1 MSASGKKK
9 EEYNQ
14 NWESEIAAYDAECNA
29 REAEFRNQHIV
40 FEGSSGVSDLTE
52 EENEVFTLMLRG
64 TSCSEIAE
72 QFGVEEEL
80 ISGLAEIIRAK
91 LSLSDT

>member
-1 MSASGKKK
+1 MSALKKK

-14 NWESEIAAYDAECNA
+14 NWESEIAAYDAECSA

-52 EENEVFTLMLRG
+52 EENEVFSLMLRG

-72 QFGVEEEL
+72 QLGVEEEL
-80 ISGLAEIIRAK
+80 IFGLAEIIRAK

>member
-1 MSASGKKK
+1 MPSSSKKK
-9 EEYNQ
+9 EEYNP
-14 NWESEIAAYDAECNA
+14 NWESEIAAYDAECSA
-29 REAEFRNQHIV
+29 REAEFKNQHIV

-52 EENEVFTLMLRG
+52 EENEVFTLMLKG
-64 TSCSEIAE
+64 SSCSEIAD

-80 ISGLAEIIRAK
+80 ILGLAEIIRAK